1 MPGYEFI
8 GKEEQESINS
18 IFRDSNG
25 VFYRYGFDELR
36 NGIYRVK
43 EFESNFAEKFN
54 VRYAHAV
61 SSGSAALKC
70 SLRAMGIGEGDEVI
84 IPAHTFIATAEAVHE
99 VGATPIVVSIDNSLN
114 MSPLSFENS
123 ISLRTKAVIPVH
135 MLGAPCDLDKIIDIA
150 ERNNILVL
158 EDNAQAPGGKYKG
171 KYLGTFGDIGIFSFD
186 GGKMLTTG
194 EGGMIVTDN
203 KRLYRRARGFSDHG
217 HADTE
222 NKPRGEDDC
231 LGFGFNYKMTE
242 LQGAIG
248 LAQLKKMDNIINEH
262 KKRKKIWKNVFKNCE
277 LVKQRIIHDE
287 DGDISD
293 SFSIIFT
300 TKNQANEFVREWNNA
315 GYGTKNLPDAMKWH
329 FAGYWR
335 HINMRWKDDGFSYE
349 ILSRTVT
356 FPINGK
362 TSLSSIEKQA
372 NKALSIIKNMYEKR
386 K

>member
-1 MPGYEFI
+1 MYP
-8 GKEEQESINS
+8 
-18 IFRDSNG
+18 
-25 VFYRYGFDELR
+25 L
-36 NGIYRVK
+36 
-43 EFESNFAEKFN
+43 
-54 VRYAHAV
+54 
-61 SSGSAALKC
+61 LK
-70 SLRAMGIGEGDEVI
+70 LEVPLI
-84 IPAHTFIATAEAVHE
+84 EDCAQAI
-99 VGATPIVVSIDNSLN
+99 GATYSGKPVGSFGR
-114 MSPLSFENS
+114 LS
-123 ISLRTKAVIPVH
+123 
-135 MLGAPCDLDKIIDIA
+135 
-150 ERNNILVL
+150 
-158 EDNAQAPGGKYKG
+158 
-171 KYLGTFGDIGIFSFD
+171 IFSFYAT
-186 GGKMLTTG
+186 KVLTTG
-194 EGGMIVTDN
+194 EGGAVAGPKKLMDKVRDF
-203 KRLYRRARGFSDHG
+203 RDYDH
-217 HADTE
+217 
-222 NKPRGEDDC
+222 KYSYKMR
-231 LGFGFNYKMTE
+231 FNYKMTE

>member
-150 ERNNILVL
+150 S
-158 EDNAQAPGGKYKG
+158 
-171 KYLGTFGDIGIFSFD
+171 DI
-186 GGKMLTTG
+186 
-194 EGGMIVTDN
+194 
-203 KRLYRRARGFSDHG
+203 
-217 HADTE
+217 
-222 NKPRGEDDC
+222 
-231 LGFGFNYKMTE
+231 
-242 LQGAIG
+242 
-248 LAQLKKMDNIINEH
+248 
-262 KKRKKIWKNVFKNCE
+262 
-277 LVKQRIIHDE
+277 
-287 DGDISD
+287 
-293 SFSIIFT
+293 
-300 TKNQANEFVREWNNA
+300 
-315 GYGTKNLPDAMKWH
+315 
-329 FAGYWR
+329 
-335 HINMRWKDDGFSYE
+335 
-349 ILSRTVT
+349 
-356 FPINGK
+356 
-362 TSLSSIEKQA
+362 
-372 NKALSIIKNMYEKR
+372 
-386 K
+386 